1 MVEWSAAVPAVL
13 AGVAF
18 LVLPGLA
25 LGALSGL
32 RGLLLWG
39 SAPVLSGAV
48 VGIAAVVAGQVGI
61 TWSWLVV
68 VGATVVLGLLAFLV
82 SRLTGRWRSP
92 HVTSAKHSRRQIAV
106 MVLVGLLASSVLQ
119 VRRMVTAIG
128 VPDAVAQTFDTSYHL
143 NSVRLMLESGDASSL
158 HMVLTTPE
166 KAINF
171 YPGLWHGICALVV
184 EVSGAD
190 VATSANALSIVIAGV
205 VWPLSLLALARAVF
219 GARPVLLG
227 MTAFFA
233 YAMVQFP
240 NTMLSFGILYPNLL
254 AYSYVPAVLAFV
266 VLALWKARGRRRTV
280 PFLLAGVGC
289 VALVLAQPNA
299 LFAVGYLLVPLGLQ
313 WTFQRSARIARTG
326 SRRWRAALPPVAFV
340 GICVA
345 AYWAAGQVAMVAT
358 FREQVSWPVRST
370 WPEAIRA
377 VLDLSAMHPQGTANP
392 VLAVLVVIG
401 LATAIWVGRWRWLAG
416 AYLLLAALFVV
427 VAAVDSPLRAQ
438 LTGYWYG
445 DPQRLASLLPI
456 IGLLL
461 ASIGAAVVVYALS
474 RAVQAWRAVDTPRFR
489 VDGWRCLVTVVIGV
503 FMVAVLPRTDVY
515 AESFLSMSSTYQIDP
530 DSESSVRLVDEH
542 EYRLMDELPEIVPEG
557 VVVVGNPWD
566 GSAMSW
572 ALGEREALFPH
583 MGDVVEPD
591 RFLVATALNQA
602 LVDPAVCEA
611 VDRLNVG
618 YVLRMGRHLWGGD
631 PIGYEGLDQLVENGV
646 GELVAQEGNARLY
659 KITACDD

>member
-1 MVEWSAAVPAVL
+1 MPAVPAVL
-13 AGVAF
+13 AGAAF
-18 LVLPGLA
+18 LVLPGLV

-32 RGLLLWG
+32 RGLTMWG

-48 VGIAAVVAGQVGI
+48 VGIAAVVAGQLGI

-68 VGATVVLGLLAFLV
+68 VVATVGLGLLAFLV
-82 SRLTGRWRSP
+82 SRLTGSWRSP
-92 HVTSAKHSRRQIAV
+92 HVTSATHSRRQVAV
-106 MVLVGLLASSVLQ
+106 VVLVGLLASSLLQ
-119 VRRMVTAIG
+119 VRRMLTAIG
-128 VPDAVAQTFDTSYHL
+128 TPDAVAQTFDTSYHL

-158 HMVLTTPE
+158 HMVLTTPG
-166 KAINF
+166 KSLNF
-171 YPGLWHGICALVV
+171 YPGLWHGFCALVV
-184 EVSGAD
+184 ELSGAD
-190 VATSANALSIVIAGV
+190 VATSANALSVVIAGL

-219 GARPVLLG
+219 GPRPVLLG
-227 MTAFFA
+227 MTAFLSF
-233 YAMVQFP
+233 AMVQFP

-254 AYSYVPAVLAFV
+254 AYAYVPAVLGLL
-266 VLALWKARGRRRTV
+266 VLALWKARGMRRTV

-299 LFAVGYLLVPLGLQ
+299 LFALGYLLVPLGLQ
-313 WTFQRSARIARTG
+313 WTIQRSAQVARTG
-326 SRRWRAALPPVAFV
+326 PQRWKAALPPALFV
-340 GICVA
+340 GVCVA

-370 WPEAIRA
+370 WQEAIRA

-401 LATAIWVGRWRWLAG
+401 FAAAIRVSRWRWLAG

-427 VAAVDSPLRAQ
+427 VASVDTPLRAQ

-461 ASIGAAVVVYALS
+461 ASIGAACVVCALS
-474 RAVQAWRAVDTPRFR
+474 KAFEVWRRVDAPRFR
-489 VDGWRCLVTVVIGV
+489 VEAWRCLATVLIGALV
-503 FMVAVLPRTDVY
+503 VVVLPRTDVY

-583 MGDVVEPD
+583 MGEVVEPD

-618 YVLRMGRHLWGGD
+618 YVLRMGRHLWGGN
-631 PIGYEGLDQLVENGV
+631 PIGYEGLDGLVENGV